1 MASDRLPVNAE
12 MSGNV
17 PVGPAASRKCQNCLN
32 FRHLELIRH
41 RTIRLRREPKA
52 NGNGQI
58 SSSSKWPVLAR
69 PSLAG
74 FARPLTEG
82 HAKPDGNTELLRLRF
97 LPNGLDFLEEQSKA
111 GQDESESHQCQA

>member
-74 FARPLTEG
+74 FARPLTDTDFAWTG
-82 HAKPDGNTELLRLRF
+82 YDVTVSM
-97 LPNGLDFLEEQSKA
+97 PNPFSLYNAEVTSPADWSA
-111 GQDESESHQCQA
+111 T

>member
-74 FARPLTEG
+74 FARPLTVPGDGEEG
-82 HAKPDGNTELLRLRF
+82 SGSSADAAWLSP
-97 LPNGLDFLEEQSKA
+97 A
-111 GQDESESHQCQA
+111 